1 MADGTAQM
9 FSAQTDGRFSIHDH
23 QTLVEWS
30 GGSRRFERSRSL
42 AGTYIV
48 AEGGPK
54 PYRVKFRSP
63 SFSNLSALSEM
74 AVGHKIA
81 DLVTIL
87 ATLDFVVPDI
97 DR

>member
-1 MADGTAQM
+1 MESFPEGQYR
-9 FSAQTDGRFSIHDH
+9 SQVKQVYKLPKGSYYS
-23 QTLVEWS
+23 QVEAAR
-30 GGSRRFERSRSL
+30 GL
-42 AGTYIV
+42 LGTYIV
-48 AEGGPK
+48 AEGGAK

-63 SFSNLSALSEM
+63 SFSNLSVLNELAQ
-74 AVGHKIA
+74 GHKIA